1 MIDNSKEAVNGAV
14 AVKALNTVKVYCATH
29 LCPDCPLREDL
40 EKYNSCPIPKLDVK
54 SGVGFFRDITSKRT
68 PKPPK
73 FDATLPDS
81 PNFRDYIN
89 GILELEADRAGIS
102 PSGLGRVKCYPN
114 GTIKVW
120 YTDEGGETVY
130 KGKAKCHPN
139 DAFNPEIGIKLA
151 VQRIVEKLNKPFVP
165 EENEAYYYADDENR
179 IYSTINHNTNT
190 DILNIAVG
198 NCFRKR
204 KEAHANKESIRK
216 RIERATELLKTLR
229 DERDE

>member
-1 MIDNSKEAVNGAV
+1 MINDKMAKMAVNTLKAYCNGMRCADCAV
-14 AVKALNTVKVYCATH
+14 SRTCDRMNGVFKYFASYPIVGTL
-29 LCPDCPLREDL
+29 EDWQKPL
-40 EKYNSCPIPKLDVK
+40 EK
-54 SGVGFFRDITSKRT
+54 T
-68 PKPPK
+68 PK
-73 FDATLPDS
+73 FDATLSDS
-81 PNFRDYIN
+81 PCFRDYIN

-102 PSGLGRVKCYPN
+102 PSGLGQVKFYPN

-120 YTDEGGETVY
+120 YTDDDGETVY
-130 KGKAKCHPN
+130 KGKAKCHQN
-139 DAFNPEIGIKLA
+139 DAFNSEIGIKLA
-151 VQRIVEKLNKPFVP
+151 VQRIAEKINKPFVP

-216 RIERATELLKTLR
+216 HIERAAKLLEKLR
-229 DERDE
+229 DEGDE

>member
-1 MIDNSKEAVNGAV
+1 MINDKVAKMAVNTLKKYCNTSLKTCNKC
-14 AVKALNTVKVYCATH
+14 AVKDACSMSRQVFGNMDKINDVGTF
-29 LCPDCPLREDL
+29 EDWQ
-40 EKYNSCPIPKLDVK
+40 KSPKK
-54 SGVGFFRDITSKRT
+54 T
-68 PKPPK
+68 PK

-89 GILELEADRAGIS
+89 GLLELEADRAGIS
-102 PSGLGRVKCYPN
+102 PSGLGQVKCYPN

-120 YTDEGGETVY
+120 YTDEDGETVY
-130 KGKAKCHPN
+130 EGKAKCHQN
-139 DAFNPEIGIKLA
+139 DAFNPEIRIKLA
-151 VQRIVEKLNKPFVP
+151 VQRIAEKINKPFIP

-229 DERDE
+229 DEGDE